1 MAPAPRELPLEDLF
15 VPPSENITVMHRV
28 TPGEVL
34 SEVMVPVRPGT
45 RSTFIKYAMRNSWD
59 FALASV
65 GAALR
70 VESGRRARRP
80 HRPRR
85 RRARSRGEA
94 WRQSGQSR
102 AGRSMATTIESAA
115 QAAIAE
121 AHPLAQN
128 EYKVALVETLVRSAL
143 TELGQ

>member
-1 MAPAPRELPLEDLF
+1 
-15 VPPSENITVMHRV
+15 
-28 TPGEVL
+28 
-34 SEVMVPVRPGT
+34 
-45 RSTFIKYAMRNSWD
+45 MRNSWD

-70 VESGRRARRP
+70 VESGRVRDVRIVLGGVAP
-80 HRPRR
+80 VPW
-85 RRARSRGEA
+85 RSVAAERTLEGSQLNA
-94 WRQSGQSR
+94 
-102 AGRSMATTIESAA
+102 ATIEAAA

-128 EYKVALVETLVRSAL
+128 EYKVALVRTLVRSAL